1 MQVREVKH
9 SKKHFCEHS
18 EMANRGQKRVKKDF
32 FPVFATFELKMLE
45 SLNFHFAFYDWLL
58 VIVVSALGTISA
70 YLKDPQLKAVTAT
83 IPIPCGFAY
92 IAVGL
97 PMGASNAI
105 SGFMCLLY
113 VHIVRILH
121 YKAKVPIV
129 LSIIAGLAFFVCL
142 GTFLMPRVPDSEAF
156 FIGVCIFDCILGILL
171 FQTQTYKP
179 GVRYKTPLPVYIK
192 APAIAFVVSGLM
204 LIKNWMGGFCTSFPM
219 MNSIVSYESRHSL
232 GDQCRQLPLFLIAA
246 PFMFVEMHFIET
258 RLGWNHWIVLLC
270 GYVLFAAIYW
280 PLNQELKRRVR
291 AAGGVELQ
299 PPSPK

>member
-1 MQVREVKH
+1 MDICL
-9 SKKHFCEHS
+9 SFS
-18 EMANRGQKRVKKDF
+18 
-32 FPVFATFELKMLE
+32 TFVPAMLE

-58 VIVVSALGTISA
+58 VIVVTTLGTISA

-97 PMGASNAI
+97 PMGAANAI

-129 LSIIAGLAFFVCL
+129 LSIIAGLTFFVTL
-142 GTFLMPRVPDSEAF
+142 GTFLMPRIPDSEPF
-156 FIGVCIFDCILGILL
+156 FIGVCIFDCLLGIIL
-171 FQTQTYKP
+171 FQTQSYKP
-179 GVRYKTPLPVYIK
+179 GIHYKTPLPVYIK
-192 APAIAFVVSGLM
+192 APAIAGVVSGLM
-204 LIKNWMGGFCTSFPM
+204 FIKRLMGGFCTSFPM
-219 MNSIVSYESRHSL
+219 MNSIVSYESRFTL

-258 RLGWNHWIVLLC
+258 RLGLNHWIVLLC
-270 GYVLFAAIYW
+270 GYALFAAIYW
-280 PLNQELKRRVR
+280 PLNQELRRRVR
-291 AAGGVELQ
+291 VAGDVQSLL
-299 PPSPK
+299 PARA